1 MFLIGTAKSDIT
13 AFKDGYGM
21 MGYGAVFNTM
31 EEIETPLY
39 TRSFVVKEKDSGHQ
53 IAFVNC
59 EICLITPSIKR
70 GVLQI
75 LAEKYPKLG
84 FNDSNVL
91 ICAQH
96 THSGPAGYSHHVM
109 YNITTP
115 GFIPDVFEKIT
126 SGIVDTIVEASNN
139 LQEGNIQYV
148 EGEMEADKEVAFNRS
163 LDAYN
168 LNPEVKKYSFEE
180 RHLAVD
186 RRMQLLRFLDKD
198 GKDLGSINWFAVHTT
213 SIPNNNHKVCSDNK
227 GYASTFLE
235 ETFGADYL
243 GIFAQGACGD
253 VSPKFVYNPK
263 HDFQRGKYEGK
274 FPDDFESAKYN
285 GKLQFEKAKE
295 LVENDNQQKISSSQ
309 IDSIL
314 TYIDFSDIEIDKR
327 FTDGK
332 ENKYTSPSC
341 MGASFFEGAIMDGPG
356 MHPAVGFVARR
367 ASTLV
372 KYYEY
377 FIANFK
383 SKEAK
388 EKIHRKY
395 KVQGKKH
402 IVMESGERK
411 VLGTRDIKNLVVP
424 AIADETI
431 RNLKIFHIRGAL
443 DDKSWTPQV
452 LPLQILRLGSIAIV
466 AFPFEITTVA
476 SWRLQKTLDDVLLKN
491 GFTKVILCPYSN
503 AYNGY
508 VTTNEEYQLQM
519 YEAGHTVFGEWTL
532 AALQQSMEQLCTE
545 FLKDKNNRTINSYKN
560 DHEFSTDHLRACRHY
575 RSNFAAKRKKERR
588 LSKS

>member
-13 AFKDGYGM
+13 AFKDGYAM

-39 TRSFVVKEKDSGHQ
+39 ARCFVVKEKDSTQQ

-59 EICLITPSIKR
+59 EIGLITPSIKR
-70 GVLQI
+70 GVIKL
-75 LAEKYPKLG
+75 LDAHHAHLG
-84 FNDSNVL
+84 FNDKNIL

-96 THSGPAGYSHHVM
+96 THSGPAGYSHHVL

-115 GFIPDVFEKIT
+115 GFIPEVFEKIT
-126 SGIVDTIVEASNN
+126 TGIVDTIVEASSK
-139 LQEGNIQYV
+139 LQEGTIQYV
-148 EGEMEADKEVAFNRS
+148 EGEMEPEKEVAFNRS

-186 RRMQLLRFLDKD
+186 RRMQVLRFLDKD
-198 GKDLGSINWFAVHTT
+198 GKDLGSVNWFAVHTT
-213 SIPNNNHKVCSDNK
+213 SIPNNNHKICSDNK
-227 GYASTFLE
+227 GYAASYLE
-235 ETFGADYL
+235 ESFGENYL

-263 HDFQRGKYEGK
+263 HEFQRGKYEGK

-295 LVENDNQQKISSSQ
+295 LVESDSVQEMTSSSV
-309 IDSIL
+309 DSIL

-327 FTDGK
+327 FTNGK
-332 ENKYTSPSC
+332 EDQLTAPSC

-356 MHPAVGFVARR
+356 MHPIVGFVARR

-377 FIANFK
+377 FIANFQ

-402 IVMESGERK
+402 IVMESGARK
-411 VLGTRDIKNLVVP
+411 ILGTRDIKNLVVP

-452 LPLQILRLGSIAIV
+452 LPLQIIRLGSIALV

-476 SWRLQKTLDDVLLKN
+476 SWRLQKTLEDILLKDD
-491 GFTKVILCPYSN
+491 FTSVILCPYSN

-532 AALQQSMEQLCTE
+532 GALRQSLENLCVE
-545 FLKDKNNRTINSYKN
+545 FLKEDSNRSINKYEGH
-560 DHEFSTDHLRACRHY
+560 HEFSSAHLRACRHY
-575 RSNFAAKRKKERR
+575 QSNFAAKRRKERQ
-588 LSKS
+588 LKA